1 MLIRYGTDKN
11 GRPIKKAIVYV
22 KEEHGIQKSK
32 IDFDAIHIITKLR
45 DYGFHSYIVGGAV
58 RDLIIGNIP
67 KDFDIVTDATPSK
80 IKKIFR
86 NSRIIGKRFR
96 IVHVIFGTKIF
107 EVSTFRSIQEGSTGN
122 EFGTID
128 EDVQRRDFTLN
139 ALYYEPVQEQVI
151 DYVGG
156 MRDIKKHIIRPVIP
170 LNRIFVEDPVRML
183 RAIKYA
189 AKTDSK
195 IPYLV
200 HHRIRQDAP
209 LLAQVSPSR
218 LTEELLKIINSGH
231 ATEIIS
237 DALDTDLYMALQPA
251 ATALMYDNKKF
262 ESAYMKSIKKL
273 DDLVNKNS
281 EVRLGEKLVFLIE
294 DFIKTLTDW
303 SKEAE
308 SKSSCNELYV
318 QTWTECRNFVLP
330 MNPQRLELEYAIKS
344 VLSSLGITVKQK
356 KKMPLKCKG

>member
-1 MLIRYGTDKN
+1 
-11 GRPIKKAIVYV
+11 
-22 KEEHGIQKSK
+22 
-32 IDFDAIHIITKLR
+32 
-45 DYGFHSYIVGGAV
+45 
-58 RDLIIGNIP
+58 
-67 KDFDIVTDATPSK
+67 
-80 IKKIFR
+80 
-86 NSRIIGKRFR
+86 
-96 IVHVIFGTKIF
+96 
-107 EVSTFRSIQEGSTGN
+107 
-122 EFGTID
+122 
-128 EDVQRRDFTLN
+128 
-139 ALYYEPVQEQVI
+139 
-151 DYVGG
+151 
-156 MRDIKKHIIRPVIP
+156 
-170 LNRIFVEDPVRML
+170 
-183 RAIKYA
+183 
-189 AKTDSK
+189 
-195 IPYLV
+195 
-200 HHRIRQDAP
+200 
-209 LLAQVSPSR
+209 
-218 LTEELLKIINSGH
+218 
-231 ATEIIS
+231 
-237 DALDTDLYMALQPA
+237 MALQPA